1 MRKQTSFSPGLN
13 GMETKKRNAQLVREV
28 QCGLDEEALNARNA
42 LPQLVHKL
50 NNCLASVIGY
60 AQLSLNRTTDPEL
73 QKQLGEIIKEA
84 QKASQ
89 IIRDHVSLMKQEKP
103 IREIQDI
110 NVLIEAVLEKK
121 ITGLNSKNIN
131 VVRKLSPSL
140 PLTYLDPKQIQ
151 QVFLN
156 LINNAEKAISESG
169 GFGEIQ
175 ITTRKIE
182 DRVEI
187 MISHNGRGTQETV
200 AGQELGISY
209 DILSEHGGTMKQ
221 ESEWGRG
228 ATFIVTL
235 PITVLERKKRE
246 NGERVKKDLKG
257 MKGLVIDDD
266 TNIVNMTSTFLEELG
281 CEIST
286 ATDMKIAISLLE
298 ALGSIEEFDFII
310 CDIKMPEM
318 SGIDFYNIVQKKW
331 PILKDRI
338 IFSTGDILGDQTG
351 MFINSVPNPCLE
363 KPFNL
368 TDLKEAINKL

>member
-209 DILSEHGGTMKQ
+209 DILSEHGGTMRQ